1 MRRRKLANESAH
13 PWLHHLNEFQ
23 VLIDFEKT
31 FNISYVFKISF
42 PEFAWACGKRK
53 NTFILKRNLK

>member
-42 PEFAWACGKRK
+42 PEFAWACGM
-53 NTFILKRNLK
+53 FLILNL